1 MSALAFVPL
10 LLANLRRR
18 RVRTV
23 LTVLSVATAFLLYG
37 LMAALRNALL
47 GGVSLAGADRLI
59 TTHKT
64 SIIQGLPRSYL
75 NRIAGTDG
83 VRVATS
89 FGWFG
94 GYFINERNQVISEI
108 ADPETLQAVYPEFV
122 ISAAASQAWRSQR
135 DCALVGETLART
147 WQWKIGDRIPLRSAF
162 RRRSDGGDT
171 WELKVCGIYS
181 VTNSGDTNAMFLRYD
196 YYNESVRIGRD
207 EAGWVVFRVRDPAR
221 MTEIARRVDG
231 LFANSATE
239 TKTSSEQA
247 FAQSW
252 INQIGNVGSIIT
264 AIVSAV
270 FFTMLLVTANT
281 MAQSIRERT
290 AELAVMKTLGFTG
303 AQVLGLVLAES
314 VLVTLIGGLLGM
326 GLSTVVVRGAKQAL
340 AQYLPMLAIPPGAL
354 LSAAGFMLLLGLLS
368 GALPA
373 AQAWRL
379 RIVEALRRT

>member
-1 MSALAFVPL
+1 MINFLPL

-23 LTVLSVATAFLLYG
+23 LTILSVATAFLLYG

-47 GGVSLAGADRLI
+47 GGVELAGADRLI

-64 SIIQGLPRSYL
+64 SIIQGMPRSYL
-75 NRIAGTDG
+75 NRIAGADG
-83 VRVATS
+83 VRIATS

-94 GYFINERNQVISEI
+94 GYYVNERNQIVAEI
-108 ADPETLQAVYPEFV
+108 ADADTLEAVYPEFV
-122 ISAAASQAWRSQR
+122 VSAAASQAWRSQR
-135 DCALVGETLART
+135 DCALVGEALART
-147 WQWKIGDRIPLRSAF
+147 WQWKVGDRIPLRSAF
-162 RRRSDGGDT
+162 RRKADGSDT
-171 WELKVCGIYS
+171 WDLKVCGIYS
-181 VTNSGDTNAMFLRYD
+181 VNNAGDTNALFLRYD

-207 EAGWVVFRVRDPAR
+207 EAGWVVFRVKDPAR
-221 MTEIARRVDG
+221 MTEVARNVDA
-231 LFANSATE
+231 LFANSSTE

-252 INQIGNVGSIIT
+252 INQIGNVGAIIT

-290 AELAVMKTLGFTG
+290 AELAVMKTLGFSG
-303 AQVLGLVLAES
+303 VQVLYLVLAES
-314 VLVTLIGGLLGM
+314 ILITVLGGCFGM
-326 GLSTVVVRGAKQAL
+326 GLSTLMVHGIQPAL
-340 AQYLPMLAIPPGAL
+340 SQYLPMLAIPARAMLMAL
-354 LSAAGFMLLLGLLS
+354 AFMFGLGLLS

-373 AQAWRL
+373 WQAWRL
-379 RIVEALRRT
+379 NIVEALRRT

>member
-1 MSALAFVPL
+1 MIHFLPL

-23 LTVLSVATAFLLYG
+23 LTILSVATAFLLYG

-47 GGVSLAGADRLI
+47 GGVELAGADRLI

-94 GYFINERNQVISEI
+94 GYYINERNQVISEI
-108 ADPETLQAVYPEFV
+108 ADADTLEAVYPEFT

-135 DCALVGETLART
+135 DCALVGEAMARS
-147 WQWKIGDRIPLRSAF
+147 WSWKVGDRIPLRSAF
-162 RRRSDGGDT
+162 RRKKDGGDT
-171 WELKVCGIYS
+171 WDLKVCGLYS
-181 VTNSGDTNAMFLRYD
+181 VTNSGDTNALFLRYD
-196 YYNESVRIGRD
+196 YYNESVRAGRD
-207 EAGWVVFRVRDPAR
+207 EAGWVVFRVKDASR
-221 MTEIARRVDG
+221 MTEVARSVDA

-252 INQIGNVGSIIT
+252 INQIGNVGAIIT

-290 AELAVMKTLGFTG
+290 AELAVMKTLGFSG
-303 AQVLGLVLAES
+303 LQVLYLVLAES
-314 VLVTLIGGLLGM
+314 VLITVIGGVIGLA
-326 GLSTVVVRGAKQAL
+326 LSTVLVNGARQSL
-340 AQYLPMLAIPPGAL
+340 AQYLPLLSIPPQALLGAL
-354 LSAAGFMLLLGLLS
+354 GFMLGLGLLS

-373 AQAWRL
+373 WQAWRL
-379 RIVEALRRT
+379 NIVSALRRT